1 MKHTTAFILILALI
15 ISIGYYGIN
24 AADIFSGASH
34 PETSRLPRNV
44 QNYETVYISGEE
56 TGFNPMALTENSRT
70 DNYYTYNTQ
79 KDSINITAA
88 LLFTISHY
96 NTHCQF
102 RPGESQKLISA
113 LDAKNGYIYTEK
125 FQYTNILDE
134 TRYLDCILTS
144 DFRIVYLRF
153 YSDENDIKLSE
164 EETTN
169 ALKEFDSYSNSFYY
183 SAGISE
189 SYINNTLIDNGTYV
203 DRTFDISC
211 AETVFDNCCEFFL
224 LSYKTIME
232 YVDTS
237 DPVVSFWV
245 PNAFLSAIELNK
257 NEEYI
262 YVTSVR
268 HIFDQ
273 IMYTSGISEPE
284 YTTYQGSIYQS
295 IFFDQCELIT
305 IYNVRDKYIEGF
317 YAPSYN

>member
-15 ISIGYYGIN
+15 ISIGYYSVN
-24 AADIFSGASH
+24 VSDLFSGASH
-34 PETSRLPRNV
+34 PEISRLPRNV
-44 QNYETVYISGEE
+44 QDYETVYISGEE
-56 TGFNPMALTENSRT
+56 TGFNPMALIENSRT

-102 RPGESQKLISA
+102 RPGESQKLISG

-125 FQYTNILDE
+125 FRYTNILDE

-203 DRTFDISC
+203 DRTCDISC

-224 LSYKTIME
+224 LSYKTIMG